1 MNVSEERD
9 RRRQEAAARVE
20 EWRKLT
26 PQEQLNELDRRLGKG
41 LGAARQRA
49 MIAKRIKE
57 QK

>member
-1 MNVSEERD
+1 MNVSEKRD
-9 RRRQEAAARVE
+9 QRREEAAARVE

-26 PQEQLNELDRRLGKG
+26 PQEQLNELDRRLGKD